1 MRITYVY
8 NEEWEKD
15 YVKSRIPEHSLS
27 FLKAPLEDSQSRDED
42 TEVLSVFVNSH
53 ISATEMDRFPKLR
66 FISARSTGFD
76 HIDVAEAHRRG
87 IVVSNVPSYGENTVA
102 EFAFALLLALSRK
115 IYDSYHRIAEKGS
128 FSQDGLRG
136 FDLKGKTFGVVGTGR
151 IGRHAIKMAKGFDM
165 NVVAYDPFPNNETAQ
180 ALSFE
185 YLSLEDLLSRSDI
198 ISLHAPYN
206 EHTHHLI
213 NTGNIEKIKR
223 GAYLINTARGGLI
236 ETVALVKALE
246 EGIVA
251 GAGLDVLEE
260 EGYMGDE
267 IHLLVSPHPKEEDLR
282 ILLSN
287 HYFIDHPRV
296 IITPHNAFNTQ
307 EAIERILNTTAENI
321 KAFVNGAPINI
332 IK

>member
-1 MRITYVY
+1 MKITYVY
-8 NEEWEKD
+8 NEDWEKD
-15 YVKSRIPEHSLS
+15 YMTSRLPEHSFS
-27 FLKAPLEDSQSRDED
+27 FLKAPLEDSQTSDGD
-42 TEVLSVFVNSH
+42 MEVLSVFVNSH
-53 ISATEMDRFPKLR
+53 VGAAEMNRFPKLKL
-66 FISARSTGFD
+66 IVARSTGFD

-87 IVVSNVPSYGENTVA
+87 IIISNVPSYGENTVA
-102 EFAFALLLALSRK
+102 EFAFALLLAISRK

-165 NVVAYDPFPNNETAQ
+165 NVVAYDPFPTPAVAEE
-180 ALSFE
+180 LSFE
-185 YLSLEDLLSRSDI
+185 YLSLDDLLSRSDI

-213 NTGNIEKIKR
+213 NMGNIGKIKR

-236 ETVALVKALE
+236 ETTALVKALE

-260 EGYMGDE
+260 EGHMGDE
-267 IHLLVSPHPKEEDLR
+267 ANLLVSPHPKAEDLR
-282 ILLSN
+282 VLLSN

-296 IITPHNAFNTQ
+296 IMTPHNAFNTQ
-307 EAIERILNTTAENI
+307 EAIERILNTTIENI
-321 KAFVNGAPINI
+321 KVFAGGTPVNIV
-332 IK
+332 K